1 MKFRIPFT
9 LTSIERQKNTSRFF
23 MIKKGIEKSPL
34 QEALDDANLDL
45 TAEEYRAIARKRF
58 ITSFLVL
65 YVLASTILV
74 VMKIE
79 KAFLISLGV
88 VAISLLIYTSQVI
101 YPGLY
106 IKRRIRDIE
115 KNLIPALQDIVV
127 QLNAGIPL
135 FNLLANIANS
145 DYGILS
151 EEFAKA
157 AKKINAGFP
166 QIEVLEELGERN
178 PSIFFKRALWQ
189 ISNGMRAGS
198 DIAVI
203 IQESIKSLT
212 QEQILQ
218 IQNYGNKLNPLI
230 MFYLL
235 TSVIL
240 PALSITF
247 LTIISSM
254 IGLEK
259 IIIVILFISIASFV
273 IIIQMMFLG
282 VVKSIR
288 PSLL

>member
-34 QEALDDANLDL
+34 QENLDDANVDL
-45 TAEEYRAIARKRF
+45 TAEEYRAIARKNF

-74 VMKIE
+74 IMKIE
-79 KAFLISLGV
+79 KAFLFSLGV
-88 VAISLLIYTSQVI
+88 VAISILIYTSQMI
-101 YPGLY
+101 YPSLY

-135 FNLLANIANS
+135 FNLLANVANS

-151 EEFAKA
+151 EEFGKA
-157 AKKINAGFP
+157 TKKINAGFP

-178 PSIFFKRALWQ
+178 PSIFFKRTLWQ

-198 DIAVI
+198 DIALI

-212 QEQILQ
+212 QEQLLQ

-235 TSVIL
+235 ISVIL

>member
-34 QEALDDANLDL
+34 QEALDDANVDL
-45 TAEEYRAIARKRF
+45 TAEEYRAIARKSF